1 MTEKKSQRTRGF
13 ILTSTGLSKLQ
24 ERIRQLE
31 TRNKRRYTPQL
42 ISQQIGL
49 IDTVGLHSK
58 TIRKVLQAQ
67 KAVDPRTLRL
77 VFKVLDLN
85 LTEDDYASADLRS
98 PPSEDKITQTI
109 SLKKRFNWIEAMEF
123 DSFYGRSAELTQL
136 ERWILEE
143 RCRVVAILGMG
154 GMGKTT
160 LSQKIAQQIQG
171 EFEYIFW
178 QSLRNAPPLSQVLVR
193 LIRFLS
199 DEKLELVEFQQQT
212 EEHNTALVLEYLCS
226 SRCLIVLDNVE
237 TILSSGDRT
246 GSYRPGYEN
255 YGEFLTLV
263 AQTQH
268 QSCVLLTARERPK
281 EIGIL
286 AGTYVRSLLL
296 KGLSA
301 AESQKIFSQK
311 NCFYT
316 DEAEL
321 KGLIE
326 YYRGN
331 PLGLKI
337 IAATIAELLDG
348 NVSEGLNYLNQ
359 GSFLFD
365 DIRDLL
371 TQQFKRLSELERE
384 VMYWLAINR
393 EQVSLNQLQDD
404 IISPVARQK
413 LLSTLNSL
421 QRRSL
426 IEKISLTINQNTT
439 FTLQPVVME
448 YIIEQL
454 IEKAV
459 GEISDREINLW
470 RSHSL
475 IKARSLNY
483 VRDTQ
488 IRLILNPIIERLQTI
503 FPNQKSLEDRLL
515 QILVRLQLKFPL
527 QPGYTAGNILNLLVQ
542 IGTNLRGYDFSNLT
556 LWQAYL
562 RNANLSEVNFS
573 GADLS
578 KSMFAQSFSGI
589 LSVAF
594 SPDGKF
600 LAAGDTNG
608 IVHLWQMSNA
618 QKLLTCKA
626 HRSWVTSFAYS
637 PDGKI
642 LASSSSTDYTIKLWD
657 ISTGCHLNTLRGHN
671 HGIWAVAFSPN
682 GNTLAS
688 GSEDC
693 SVKFWDIYTGEC
705 LQTFVEQQDEV
716 WSVAFSPDGNILANV
731 GDDFTI
737 ELWDIPSHKC
747 LQTFSGHSDWILSL
761 GFSPDGKILASGSGD
776 RTIKLWDVNSG
787 HCLQTLLGH
796 SNQIRSLVFSPDG
809 KTLVS
814 SSDDRTVKIWEID
827 RSRCLRT
834 LLGHSNNVRSV
845 TITAPRNCNNTKL
858 DYILASGS
866 EDFALKVWNTRTGE
880 CLSTLR
886 GYHNGVWSV
895 AFDNSSNNLLASGH
909 DDSRIRIWNLD
920 TASTLRIL
928 QGHSNR
934 VLSVIF
940 SYDNQILASGSED
953 CSTILWDVNTGRC
966 LQKLQG
972 HQSGVRSLAFT
983 RDNRIL
989 ASGSDDRT
997 IKLWDVSTGQC
1008 LKTLRGHTNRIR
1020 SIAIQKTA
1028 NGLEVLASGSDDET
1042 IELWNIS
1049 TGKSIQTLKDH
1060 TSWVRSVAFS
1070 YDGCLLASG
1079 SDDGSVKIWDTATG
1093 ECIQTLEEHNS
1104 WVWSVAFA
1112 PVALSG
1118 NYTVAS
1124 SSEDRTVKIYRTQNN
1139 QTLSGHSSL
1148 VCCVTF
1154 SGDGKI
1160 LASGSQ
1166 DETIKLWNVETGECI
1181 NTLRTERPYEGMN
1194 LTATKGLTK
1203 AQIENLKALGAIQL

>member
-31 TRNKRRYTPQL
+31 TKNKRRYTPQL
-42 ISQQIGL
+42 ISQQIRL
-49 IDTVGLHSK
+49 IDAVGLHSK

-109 SLKKRFNWIEAMEF
+109 SLKKSFNWIEAIEF
-123 DSFYGRSAELTQL
+123 DSFYGRSVELTQL

-160 LSQKIAQQIQG
+160 LSQKIAQQIQE

-178 QSLRNAPPLSQVLVR
+178 QSLRNAPPLSQVLIR
-193 LIRFLS
+193 LIQFLS
-199 DEKLELVEFQQQT
+199 NEKLDLAEYLQQT
-212 EEHNTALVLEYLCS
+212 EENNLALVLEYLCS

-246 GSYRPGYEN
+246 GSYRSGYEN
-255 YGEFLTLV
+255 YGEFLSRV
-263 AQTQH
+263 AQIQH
-268 QSCVLLTARERPK
+268 QSCLLLTAREKPK
-281 EIGIL
+281 EMGIL

-301 AESQKIFSQK
+301 AESKEIFRDK
-311 NCFYT
+311 NCFY
-316 DEAEL
+316 DSEAEL
-321 KGLIE
+321 RVLIE

-393 EQVSLNQLQDD
+393 EPVSLTQLQED

-413 LLSTLNSL
+413 LLSTINSL

-448 YIIEQL
+448 YVIEQL
-454 IEKAV
+454 IEKTV
-459 GEISDREINLW
+459 REIREREINLW

-483 VRDTQ
+483 VLDTQ
-488 IRLILNPIIERLQTI
+488 IRLILNPVIERLQTI
-503 FPNQKSLEDRLL
+503 FPSQKSLEDRLL
-515 QILVRLQLKFPL
+515 QILVRIRVKYPL
-527 QPGYTAGNILNLLVQ
+527 QRGYTAGNILNLFVQ

-556 LWQAYL
+556 IWQADL
-562 RNANLSEVNFS
+562 RNANLPVVNFS

-578 KSMFAQSFSGI
+578 KSIFAESFSSI

-608 IVHLWQMSNA
+608 TIHLWQISNA
-618 QKLLTCKA
+618 QKLLTCKG
-626 HRSWVTSFAYS
+626 HRSWVTSVAFS

-642 LASSSSTDYTIKLWD
+642 LASSSSTDYTIKLWNT
-657 ISTGCHLNTLRGHN
+657 STGYNLDTLRGHH
-671 HGIWAVAFSPN
+671 HGVWSVAFSPD

-688 GSEDC
+688 GSEDY
-693 SVKFWDIYTGEC
+693 SVKLWDVHTGEC
-705 LQTFVEQQDEV
+705 LQTFLGKQSEV
-716 WSVAFSPDGNILANV
+716 WSVAFSPDGNTLANV
-731 GDDFTI
+731 GDDFTLQ
-737 ELWDIPSHKC
+737 LWDILSNKC
-747 LQTFSGHSDWILSL
+747 WQTFSGHSDWILSIN
-761 GFSPDGKILASGSGD
+761 FSPDGKILASGSGD

-814 SSDDRTVKIWEID
+814 SSDDRTVKIWDID

-834 LLGHSNNVRSV
+834 LLGHNSNVRSV

-858 DYILASGS
+858 DYIVASGS

-953 CSTILWDVNTGRC
+953 CSIILWDVNTGLC
-966 LQKLQG
+966 LRKLQG
-972 HQSGVRSLAFT
+972 HKSGLRSLAFT
-983 RDNRIL
+983 KDNRIL
-989 ASGSDDRT
+989 ASSSDDRT
-997 IKLWDVSTGQC
+997 IKLWNVSTGQC
-1008 LKTLRGHTNRIR
+1008 LTTLRGHTNRIR
-1020 SIAIQKTA
+1020 SIAIQKTV
-1028 NGLEVLASGSDDET
+1028 NGLEVLASGSDDGT
-1042 IELWNIS
+1042 IKLWDIC
-1049 TGKSIQTLKDH
+1049 TGECIQTLQGH

-1070 YDGCLLASG
+1070 HDGCLLASG
-1079 SDDGSVKIWDTATG
+1079 SDDFTIKFWDIRTG
-1093 ECIQTLEEHNS
+1093 ECIQTLEEHTS

-1112 PVALSG
+1112 PVDISQD
-1118 NYTVAS
+1118 YTIAS
-1124 SSEDRTVKIYRTQNN
+1124 CSEDRTVKIYRAQNN

-1166 DETIKLWNVETGECI
+1166 DETIKLWNFETGECLK
-1181 NTLRTERPYEGMN
+1181 TFRSERLYEGMN
-1194 LTATKGLTK
+1194 LSATKGLTE
-1203 AQIENLKALGAIQL
+1203 AQIKNLQALGAIQP